1 MAARFATLPIVFFGV
16 FASLTIAFINRKKL
30 LPSFDEVRDKQSQE
44 GFKKAKE
51 IRQQLKEGIEERRQK
66 ALERN
71 DN

>member
-1 MAARFATLPIVFFGV
+1 MAARFATFPIVFFGV

-30 LPSFDEVRDKQSQE
+30 LPSFDEIRDKQSQE

-51 IRQQLKEGIEERRQK
+51 IKQQLKEGIEERRQK
-66 ALERN
+66 ALEGN